1 MQKNNTIT
9 HNNYNGKQTG
19 ECHHPSTFAGTY
31 TQTNGQPQHIMPP
44 ASSTAFE
51 RHIPFLLPNQQCQ
64 CTEGNSKHWPKKSPT
79 HSTPWMTVVDRPTL
93 LPYLLTLTLEFS
105 FNPQW
110 GTVRQLLNKT
120 AGYYVVQKHEF
131 QTTKVKGAEKVTI
144 VCAALIYATNL
155 LSSSSCWHYYILWY
169 HVMTITSGV
178 QQCHSTKFS
187 TDYLSSMW
195 HVQPSGKN

>member
-1 MQKNNTIT
+1 MQKNNTTT

-79 HSTPWMTVVDRPTL
+79 HSTPWMTVMDRPTL

-110 GTVRQLLNKT
+110 GTVRQLLKT

-131 QTTKVKGAEKVTI
+131 QTTRVKGAEKVTI

-155 LSSSSCWHYYILWY
+155 LSSSSCWRYYILWY

-178 QQCHSTKFS
+178 
-187 TDYLSSMW
+187 
-195 HVQPSGKN
+195 